1 MGDKRNKLY
10 ILNEVNKKLNK
21 EKIYQHNS
29 ITLSLIFDIIDDY
42 IDSNKHDKF
51 KIKIISDNFIEIIER
66 EENKLI
72 VKRYTQNNQEEV
84 MVYTFPDID
93 KIIKKYKF
101 KYSLK
106 KTIKYIAIIIVLLFN
121 LIFIKED
128 EFEWEQLFNFL
139 HNIIFF
145 LN

>member
-1 MGDKRNKLY
+1 MDDKRNKLY
-10 ILNEVNKKLNK
+10 ILNEINKKLNK
-21 EKIYQHNS
+21 EKIYQYNS
-29 ITLSLIFDIIDDY
+29 ITLSLIFDMIDDY
-42 IDSNKHDKF
+42 IDSNKPDKF

-72 VKRYTQNNQEEV
+72 VKRYTRNNQEDV
-84 MVYTFPDID
+84 MIYTFPDID
-93 KIIKKYKF
+93 KIIKINKF
-101 KYSLK
+101 KYNLK
-106 KTIKYIAIIIVLLFN
+106 KTIKYIVIIIVLLFN

>member
-1 MGDKRNKLY
+1 MDDKRNKLY
-10 ILNEVNKKLNK
+10 ILNEINKKINK

-42 IDSNKHDKF
+42 IDSNKPDKF

-72 VKRYTQNNQEEV
+72 VKRYTRNNQEDV
-84 MVYTFPDID
+84 MIYTFPDID
-93 KIIKKYKF
+93 KIIKINKF
-101 KYSLK
+101 KYNLK
-106 KTIKYIAIIIVLLFN
+106 KTIKYIVIIIVLLFN